1 MLNLIGK
8 PSRGRLINRSH
19 PLSDGLIF
27 APIFNEGVGSQIV
40 DHANL
45 RMGSFASAPLWSIRE
60 RGVGLDF
67 DGTDDRLDWEALGYD
82 IGTGP
87 FTIIAM
93 IDTDILNPTNPK
105 YIFTQQNSGNTGC
118 APIFLQAGG
127 SVNGVLFATIS
138 SSGTA
143 MTKVSATNVLVTNT
157 IHHVAWA
164 YNGVSILTHA
174 NHFLFKNGVE
184 VSYGSNLNG
193 SGTRTVGLGKISIGG
208 RTYDN
213 TRNWDGFIGGVWVW
227 NRFLSQ
233 NEIIQHYGNPY
244 AMFQQPSRGKYTYVA
259 AGGAIYADSWHPE
272 IQQPVR
278 EKIEIIGY

>member
-8 PSRGRLINRSH
+8 PFRGRLINRSH

-60 RGVGLDF
+60 QGTGLDF
-67 DGTDDRLDWEALGYD
+67 DATDDRVDFEALGYD
-82 IGTGP
+82 IASGP
-87 FTIIAM
+87 FTVIAI
-93 IDTDILNPTNPK
+93 IDTDVASPANPK
-105 YIFTQQNSGNTGC
+105 YIFNQQNSTNLNSAT
-118 APIFLQAGG
+118 ILLQSGGG
-127 SVNGVLFATIS
+127 SGVLYASIS

-143 MTKVSATNVLVTNT
+143 MAKISTTGTLAINT
-157 IHHVAWA
+157 IYHVAWS
-164 YNGVSILTHA
+164 YNGAGILTHA
-174 NHFLFKNGVE
+174 NHALFKNGKV
-184 VSYGSNLNG
+184 VIYGANANG
-193 SGTRTVGLGKISIGG
+193 TVTRITGLGKIVIGG

-227 NRFLSQ
+227 NRCLSQ
-233 NEIIQHYGNPY
+233 DEIIQYYGNPW
-244 AMFQQPSRGKYTYVA
+244 AMFQQPSRAKYAYVA
-259 AGGAIYADSWHPE
+259 AAGGIYADSWHPE

-278 EKIEIIGY
+278 EKMEIIGY